1 MAELIIIRGNSGSGK
16 TTLARNLLRKFGRNT
31 MVISQDVI
39 RRDML
44 MERDGFDT
52 KALPLLIEL
61 LKYGRRNC
69 EVTILEG
76 ILNSQWYKP
85 LFETAIL
92 EYGSNIHAYY
102 YDIPF
107 EETVQRHKT
116 KSNCNEFGEDS
127 MRIWWKE
134 KDYIKI
140 IDEIKFTSDV
150 GVEKAIEIIESNNM
164 DKDKVLVVY
173 LEDVHESIAGII
185 AGRIRERYNL
195 PTIILTKAHEV
206 AKGSGRS
213 IEEYN
218 MFEELLKCKELL
230 GKFGGHP
237 MAAGL
242 SLQEDKVDE
251 LRIALNNKCE
261 LTDEDLTRKIMIDSS
276 LPLEYLNLHLIEE
289 LNVLEP
295 FGKGNS
301 KPVFG
306 VRDAKITKAILL
318 GKDKNVLKL
327 KLLTNN
333 NITIDAMIFND

>member
-1 MAELIIIRGNSGSGK
+1 MEVVNVAELIIIRGNSGSGK
-16 TTLARNLLRKFGRNT
+16 TTLARKLQRKFGRNT

-44 MERDGFDT
+44 MEKDGFDT

-76 ILNSQWYKP
+76 ILNSEWYKS

-116 KSNCNEFGEDS
+116 KPNCNEFGEDS

-150 GVEKAIEIIESNNM
+150 GVEKAIEIISDN
-164 DKDKVLVVY
+164 VV
-173 LEDVHESIAGII
+173 V
-185 AGRIRERYNL
+185 
-195 PTIILTKAHEV
+195 
-206 AKGSGRS
+206 
-213 IEEYN
+213 
-218 MFEELLKCKELL
+218 
-230 GKFGGHP
+230 
-237 MAAGL
+237 
-242 SLQEDKVDE
+242 
-251 LRIALNNKCE
+251 
-261 LTDEDLTRKIMIDSS
+261 TR
-276 LPLEYLNLHLIEE
+276 
-289 LNVLEP
+289 
-295 FGKGNS
+295 
-301 KPVFG
+301 
-306 VRDAKITKAILL
+306 
-318 GKDKNVLKL
+318 
-327 KLLTNN
+327 
-333 NITIDAMIFND
+333 